1 MCKKYHKNIIGR
13 EGATINQIRKDANVR
28 IEMPPVQDSG
38 RGGGGMSGGGDSD
51 AIRIIGRRENV
62 EKAKKKILEI
72 ESQQVIGKKR
82 KKIFQF

>member
-1 MCKKYHKNIIGR
+1 
-13 EGATINQIRKDANVR
+13 
-28 IEMPPVQDSG
+28 MPPVQDSG

-72 ESQQVIGKKR
+72 ESQQVKEKHI
-82 KKIFQF
+82 KIISL